1 MIQAVSGKQIAE
13 FTRRLLASKPSLAAF
28 GDGTEVLNYD
38 ALVKRFSDANWG
50 QRSSNPLGP
59 ESQSVFEK
67 LKQGLVGGRGMASSS
82 GRSGRSSSG
91 RSRYG
96 SSNSSSESK
105 GGSS

>member
-28 GDGTEVLNYD
+28 GDGTEVLDYD
-38 ALVKRFSDANWG
+38 ALVQRFSEGKWG
-50 QRSSNPLGP
+50 QRASNPLGP
-59 ESQSVFEK
+59 DTQSVFEK

-82 GRSGRSSSG
+82 GRSGSSSG

-96 SSNSSSESK
+96 SINSSSESK

>member
-38 ALVKRFSDANWG
+38 ALAKRFSDASWG
-50 QRSSNPLGP
+50 QRSSNPMGP
-59 ESQSVFEK
+59 DSQSVFEK
-67 LKQGLVGGRGMASSS
+67 LKQGFSMGGGRGMASS
-82 GRSGRSSSG
+82 SSSG

-96 SSNSSSESK
+96 SSNSSSKSK